1 MKSVIILIISAVTLL
16 GCNTNSNVV
25 LSASSGNINN
35 LSVVIDNNLWEGS
48 VGDNIRSLIGVSLYG
63 LPQDEPL
70 FTLRQMPTSIFTG
83 FVRKNR
89 IVLKVVKGEEA
100 GTQFYKD
107 SYAKPQ
113 KMVVVSGFT
122 NSEIIDQI
130 KENADKIISVFKFE
144 EIKEKQR
151 RILKSINKNNNI
163 ETVLGVTMDFPSA
176 YRVAKEEGDFF
187 WLRRDIQTGTI
198 NFLVYEIPL
207 NQIRQKDNPINEVIK
222 LRDSIGKAHIPGP
235 LEGTYMITEEAYTP
249 AISKTLIGERNAYET
264 RSTWQVKN
272 AFMAGP
278 FLNYVIKDEQKQRFV
293 VFEGF
298 VFAPSVGKRDYMFE
312 LEAIAKSIKFKP

>member
-1 MKSVIILIISAVTLL
+1 MKPIIILIISAVILS
-16 GCNTNSNVV
+16 GCNSNSKVA

-48 VGDNIRSLIGVSLYG
+48 VGDNIRSLIGASLYG

-151 RILKSINKNNNI
+151 RILKSINNNNNI
-163 ETVLGVTMDFPSA
+163 ETVLGVAIDFPSA

>member
-16 GCNTNSNVV
+16 GCNSNSNVV

>member
-1 MKSVIILIISAVTLL
+1 MKPIIILIISAVILS
-16 GCNTNSNVV
+16 GCNSNSKVA

-48 VGDNIRSLIGVSLYG
+48 VGDNIRSLIGASLHG

>member
-1 MKSVIILIISAVTLL
+1 MKPIIILIISAVILS
-16 GCNTNSNVV
+16 GCNSNSKVA

-48 VGDNIRSLIGVSLYG
+48 VGDNIRSLIGASLYG

-222 LRDSIGKAHIPGP
+222 LRDSIGKVHIPGP

>member
-1 MKSVIILIISAVTLL
+1 MKPVIILIISTVILA
-16 GCNTNSNVV
+16 GCNSNSNVV
-25 LSASSGNINN
+25 LSPSSGNINK
-35 LSVVIDNNLWEGS
+35 LSVVIDDNLWEGS
-48 VGDNIRSLIGVSLYG
+48 VGDNIRSLIGTSLYG

-89 IVLKVVKGEEA
+89 IVLKVVKGEAAE
-100 GTQFYKD
+100 TQFYKD

-113 KMVVVSGFT
+113 KMVVVTGFT
-122 NSEIIDQI
+122 SNEIIDQI
-130 KENADKIISVFKFE
+130 KENAEKIISVFKFE

-151 RILKSINKNNNI
+151 RILKSINNNNNI
-163 ETVLGVTMDFPSA
+163 ETVLGVAIDFPSA

-187 WLRRDIQTGTI
+187 WLRRDIQTGSI

-207 NQIRQKDNPINEVIK
+207 NRITQKDNPINQVIK

-249 AISKTLIGERNAYET
+249 SISKTLIGEKDAYET

-278 FLNYVIKDEQKQRFV
+278 FLNYVIKDEQRQRFV

-298 VFAPSVGKRDYMFE
+298 VFAPSVKKRDYMFE
-312 LEAIAKSIKFKP
+312 LEAIAKSINFIP

>member
-1 MKSVIILIISAVTLL
+1 MKPIIILIISAVILS
-16 GCNTNSNVV
+16 GCNSNSKVA

-48 VGDNIRSLIGVSLYG
+48 VGDNIRSLIGASLYG

>member
-1 MKSVIILIISAVTLL
+1 MKPIIILMISAVILS
-16 GCNTNSNVV
+16 GCNSNSKVA

-48 VGDNIRSLIGVSLYG
+48 VGDNIRSLIGASLYG

-130 KENADKIISVFKFE
+130 KENVDKIISVFKFE

>member
-1 MKSVIILIISAVTLL
+1 MKPIIILIISAVILS
-16 GCNTNSNVV
+16 GCNSNSKVA

-48 VGDNIRSLIGVSLYG
+48 VGDNIRSLIGASLYG

-278 FLNYVIKDEQKQRFV
+278 FLNYVIEDEQKQRFV

>member
-1 MKSVIILIISAVTLL
+1 MKPIIILIISAVILS
-16 GCNTNSNVV
+16 GCNSNSKVA

-48 VGDNIRSLIGVSLYG
+48 VGDNIRSLIGASLYG

-187 WLRRDIQTGTI
+187 WLRRDIHLGTI

>member
-1 MKSVIILIISAVTLL
+1 MKPIIILIISAVILS
-16 GCNTNSNVV
+16 GCNSNSKVA

-48 VGDNIRSLIGVSLYG
+48 VGDNIRSLIGASLYG

-122 NSEIIDQI
+122 NSEIVDQI

>member
-1 MKSVIILIISAVTLL
+1 MKPIIILIISAVILS
-16 GCNTNSNVV
+16 GCNSNSKVA

-48 VGDNIRSLIGVSLYG
+48 VGDNIRSLIGASLYG

-298 VFAPSVGKRDYMFE
+298 VFAPSFGKRDYMFE

>member
-1 MKSVIILIISAVTLL
+1 MKPIIILIISAVILS
-16 GCNTNSNVV
+16 GCNSNSKVA

-48 VGDNIRSLIGVSLYG
+48 VGDNIRSLIGASLYG

-207 NQIRQKDNPINEVIK
+207 NQIRQKDNPINEVIR

-235 LEGTYMITEEAYTP
+235 IEGTYMITEEAYTP

>member
-1 MKSVIILIISAVTLL
+1 MKPIIILIISAVILS
-16 GCNTNSNVV
+16 GCNSNSKVA

-48 VGDNIRSLIGVSLYG
+48 VGDNIRSLIGASLYG

-278 FLNYVIKDEQKQRFV
+278 FLNYVITDEQKQRFV

>member
-1 MKSVIILIISAVTLL
+1 MKPIIILMISAVILS
-16 GCNTNSNVV
+16 GCNSNSKVA

-48 VGDNIRSLIGVSLYG
+48 VGDNIRSLIGASLYG

-278 FLNYVIKDEQKQRFV
+278 FLNYVITDEQKQRFV

>member
-1 MKSVIILIISAVTLL
+1 MKPIIILIISAVILS
-16 GCNTNSNVV
+16 GCNSNSKVA

-48 VGDNIRSLIGVSLYG
+48 VGDNIRSLIGASLYG

-89 IVLKVVKGEEA
+89 IVLKVVKGEAAE
-100 GTQFYKD
+100 TQFYKD

>member
-1 MKSVIILIISAVTLL
+1 MKPIIILIISAVILS
-16 GCNTNSNVV
+16 GCNSNSKVA

-48 VGDNIRSLIGVSLYG
+48 VGDNIRSLIGASLYG

-89 IVLKVVKGEEA
+89 IVLKVLKGEEP

-113 KMVVVSGFT
+113 KMVEVSGFT

>member
-1 MKSVIILIISAVTLL
+1 MKPIIILIISAVILS
-16 GCNTNSNVV
+16 GCNSNSKVA

-48 VGDNIRSLIGVSLYG
+48 VGDNIRSLIGASLYG

-151 RILKSINKNNNI
+151 RILKSINNNNNI

>member
-1 MKSVIILIISAVTLL
+1 MKPIIILIISAVILS
-16 GCNTNSNVV
+16 GCNSNSKVA

-48 VGDNIRSLIGVSLYG
+48 VGDNIRSLIGASLYG

-198 NFLVYEIPL
+198 NFLAYEIPL